1 MTNLQ
6 MVVETLKIYQQTYPE
21 DAVLFVIDHEK
32 VVGGISGKN
41 IQLQFP
47 VGTPLEGL
55 RGTVIEKAFRTG
67 ARIQEERPE
76 NQVVATAAPIYEG
89 DIVVGA
95 VVAVVSN
102 KKYDTLRANASDLA
116 AMVEEMNA
124 TTDAVTNATQ
134 DMSSRVVNTAEI
146 SEILSKDIEAIHSI
160 ATFVQQIASQS
171 QLLGLN
177 ATIEAARA
185 GEHGQGFS
193 VVADYMRQMADQSKR
208 SAKDIQ
214 EKLDRMRSFIQ
225 QINASMQQIS
235 TNAEEHLANM
245 EELKATFDHIA
256 RTADNLSTFSELG
269 T

>member
-1 MTNLQ
+1 MTNLE
-6 MVVETLKIYQQTYPE
+6 MVVQTLEIYQQTYPE
-21 DAVLFVIDHEK
+21 DAFIFVVDNEK
-32 VVGGISGKN
+32 VVGGVSGKN
-41 IQLQFP
+41 IKLQFP

-55 RGTVIEKAFRTG
+55 KGTVIEKALRAG
-67 ARIQEERPE
+67 ERIQEERPG
-76 NQVVATAAPIYEG
+76 NQVVATATPIYEG
-89 DIVVGA
+89 GLVVGA

-102 KKYDTLRANASDLA
+102 QRYDTLRANASELA

-134 DMSSRVVNTAEI
+134 DMSSRVANTAEI
-146 SEILSKDIEAIHSI
+146 SETLSKDIEAIHSI

-185 GEHGQGFS
+185 GEHGQGFA

-208 SAKDIQ
+208 SAKDIH

-235 TNAEEHLANM
+235 TNTGEHLANM

-256 RTADNLSTFSELG
+256 RTADNLANFSELG
-269 T
+269 H